1 MKNTFKFLPFILLTV
16 ASLSSCNT
24 MVGLGRD
31 MRVLGTEMEKKADQ
45 SLGGGTGSNEYGG
58 APVY

>member
-1 MKNTFKFLPFILLTV
+1 MKNTFKFLGLILITAAL
-16 ASLSSCNT
+16 LSSCNT

-31 MRVLGTEMEKKADQ
+31 MRVLGTEMEKKADH
-45 SLGGGTGSNEYGG
+45 SLGGGGGSNEYSG